1 MSKRMKVNENR
12 EVCIVGVSRTPI
24 GSLQG
29 SLSSKSAVE
38 LGAIAIQ
45 SALERSGIA
54 ADLVEEVFMGH
65 VLSGMTG
72 QGPARQAALKAG
84 LPNTVPCIAVNKV
97 CSSGMKA
104 VVFAS
109 QAIMLGLRDVVI
121 AGGMESMSNTPHMTN
136 AMRGGARLG
145 SVTFVDGVQHDGL
158 NDAFDRVP
166 MGNFAEET
174 AERYNISRAD
184 QDNYTAHC
192 YHKAVTATNDGKFK
206 AEIVPVSVT
215 TKRGQPPALIERDE
229 EAFSRPVT
237 FDSLSKLRP
246 CFNPAKTVTA
256 GNASPINDGAA
267 ALVLVSREKAI
278 ELGLEKNILAI
289 VRGFDDAAQDPHWF
303 TTSPSLAIPKAL
315 QRADVSIEQV
325 DFFEINE
332 AFSAV
337 ALANAQILSLDVN
350 KVNVYGGAV
359 ALGHPLGCSG
369 ARIIVTLCSV
379 LNQENG
385 RLGVAAVCNGGGGA
399 SAIVLERPINE

>member
-192 YHKAVTATNDGKFK
+192 YHKAVVYRNQRRQ
-206 AEIVPVSVT
+206 I
-215 TKRGQPPALIERDE
+215 Q
-229 EAFSRPVT
+229 SRNCAGISDDKT
-237 FDSLSKLRP
+237 SHLLSSKEMKKPFPDRSP
-246 CFNPAKTVTA
+246 KTVTA